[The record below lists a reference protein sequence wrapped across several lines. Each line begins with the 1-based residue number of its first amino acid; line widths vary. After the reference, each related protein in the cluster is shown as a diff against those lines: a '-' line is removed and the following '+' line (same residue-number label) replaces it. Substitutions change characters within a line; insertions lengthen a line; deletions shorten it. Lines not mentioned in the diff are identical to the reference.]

1 MWNTAMGERTLH
13 GAERRMVMSAGWGL
27 VDFISVA
34 APDDKAMFG
43 IVLFDRL
50 TWQQQIMMLEKV
62 LTALV
67 EPTIPALQSSA
78 LLDATVAAI
87 YTQVHTS
94 VEIELDN
101 ARMELDSSLG
111 DENYFEVRQEI
122 LEALREPVDSDEP
135 IEDSPEGGW
144 PTILCDE
151 IDEWELAIE
160 SLRSRILADE
170 DWQMEALAMDLA
182 PQKSRS
188 MKQEMGIQRD
198 YFIGIPPDGSDK
210 EAEAARL
217 RIVAL
222 GRRILDEPEL

>member
-1 MWNTAMGERTLH
+1 MGERTLL

-27 VDFISVA
+27 ADSISA
-34 APDDKAMFG
+34 DAPEGNARFG

-50 TWQQQIMMLEKV
+50 TWQQQMMMLERV

-67 EPTIPALQSSA
+67 EPTIPAPPSTA

-87 YTQVHTS
+87 YAQVFTS

-101 ARMELDSSLG
+101 ARMDLDSPLSEE
-111 DENYFEVRQEI
+111 DYFDVRQEI

-135 IEDSPEGGW
+135 IEESPEGGW

-151 IDEWELAIE
+151 IDEWEMAIE

-170 DWQMEALAMDLA
+170 DWQMEAITMDLA
-182 PQKSRS
+182 PQASKSL
-188 MKQEMGIQRD
+188 KNDMGIQRD
-198 YFIGIPPDGSDK
+198 YFIDIPPDGTDE

-217 RIVAL
+217 RIVEL
-222 GRRILDEPEL
+222 GRRILDETDF